1 LTFLLVSGDF
11 MGGYRSRLDIIA
23 DVLKAAKNGAKK
35 TWIMYKSN
43 LSYELLNKYLSEIL
57 SAELIVFK
65 DEAQKFFTTRKGLKF
80 LQMYKEYSRRNK
92 RLENQLKEVEH
103 KRKLLEDSF
112 LNRSV
117 NACLS
122 NKVKNKTAVIENEK
136 F

>member
-1 LTFLLVSGDF
+1 
-11 MGGYRSRLDIIA
+11 MGSYRNRLDIIA

-43 LSYELLNKYLSEIL
+43 LSYELLNKYLGEIL

-65 DEAQKFFTTRKGLKF
+65 DEVQKFFTTRKGLEF
-80 LQMYKEYSRRNK
+80 LEMYKEYSRRNK
-92 RLENQLKEVEH
+92 RLENQLKDVEH

-112 LNRSV
+112 LNRSF

-122 NKVKNKTAVIENEK
+122 NRVKNKTAVTENEK
-136 F
+136 V

>member
-1 LTFLLVSGDF
+1 
-11 MGGYRSRLDIIA
+11 MGSYRSRLDIIA

-43 LSYELLNKYLSEIL
+43 LSYELLNKYLSEIV

-65 DEAQKFFTTRKGLKF
+65 DEVQKFFTTRKGLEF
-80 LQMYKEYSRRNK
+80 LEMYKEYSRRNK
-92 RLENQLKEVEH
+92 RLENQLKDVEH

-117 NACLS
+117 NACPS
-122 NKVKNKTAVIENEK
+122 NKVKNKMAVTENEK
-136 F
+136 V